1 MSKTNM
7 RHLRRSE
14 LLHLLI
20 EQKKEIE
27 RLRDELDKAQRKLND
42 RQILIDE
49 AGSLAEASLKI
60 NAVFEAAQAAAAQ
73 YLENVEMR
81 CWEQR
86 QQNAVRESLL
96 AAQEQEQGREPLPD
110 AIGSVK

>member
-1 MSKTNM
+1 MSKSTM

-14 LLHLLI
+14 LLQLLI
-20 EQKKEIE
+20 EQKKENE

-49 AGSLAEASLKI
+49 AGSLAEASLKL

-81 CWEQR
+81 CFEQR
-86 QQNAVRESLL
+86 RQDEAMARCLT
-96 AAQEQEQGREPLPD
+96 AQEEPLPAPVPD
-110 AIGSVK
+110 EEESV